1 MKRDLFLSVIAAVAL
16 AGFSEQSLVYA
27 ARAPSEEAPSDAVN
41 DAADD
46 ASTEVFAR
54 VNVDAPK
61 ELLLGKI
68 QHANV
73 AITVPKGAQ
82 VLEVSARSEG
92 VGLGLPLARK
102 WRFVDLKSGNAAT
115 FKVPYQLTRKFQ
127 KGALH
132 FDIKTVGFKAVGT
145 KDVGMDSKK
154 RAPAQHQTATLRLS
168 R

>member
-1 MKRDLFLSVIAAVAL
+1 MAVAVASIIDL
-16 AGFSEQSLVYA
+16 NTVSA
-27 ARAPSEEAPSDAVN
+27 ARAPSEEATAEP
-41 DAADD
+41 
-46 ASTEVFAR
+46 FAR
-54 VNVDAPK
+54 VDVDAPK

-68 QHANV
+68 QHAKV
-73 AITVPKGAQ
+73 AITLQQGAR

-92 VGLGLPLARK
+92 DGVGLPLARK
-102 WRFVDLKSGNAAT
+102 WRFVDLKSGNPAV

-132 FDIKTVGFKAVGT
+132 FDIKTVGF
-145 KDVGMDSKK
+145 DPKK

>member
-1 MKRDLFLSVIAAVAL
+1 MKLRASLSWLFNPVYAALTAACIASFGGL
-16 AGFSEQSLVYA
+16 NNLDA
-27 ARAPSEEAPSDAVN
+27 ARAPSEEPTS
-41 DAADD
+41 
-46 ASTEVFAR
+46 ELFAR
-54 VNVDAPK
+54 VNVEAPK

-73 AITVPKGAQ
+73 AITLSQGAR

-92 VGLGLPLARK
+92 VGVGLPLARK
-102 WRFVDLKSGNAAT
+102 WRFVDLKSGNAAV
-115 FKVPYQLTRKFQ
+115 FKVPYQLTRKFN

-132 FDIKTVGFKAVGT
+132 FDIKTVGF
-145 KDVGMDSKK
+145 DPKK

>member
-1 MKRDLFLSVIAAVAL
+1 VRRYLVLASCAWVAS
-16 AGFSEQSLVYA
+16 FSLLVQVNA
-27 ARAPSEEAPSDAVN
+27 ARVPADESTSEH
-41 DAADD
+41 
-46 ASTEVFAR
+46 FAR
-54 VNVDAPK
+54 VNVQAPK

-68 QHANV
+68 QHAEV
-73 AITVPKGAQ
+73 AITLPQGAR

-92 VGLGLPLARK
+92 SGVGLPLARK
-102 WRFVDLKSGNAAT
+102 WRFVDLKSGKAAV

-132 FDIKTVGFKAVGT
+132 FDIKTVGPDA
-145 KDVGMDSKK
+145 KK

>member
-1 MKRDLFLSVIAAVAL
+1 MKPSASFFLLV
-16 AGFSEQSLVYA
+16 SLCFLLGSGAHQRADA
-27 ARAPSEEAPSDAVN
+27 ARGPSEEVIGDH
-41 DAADD
+41 
-46 ASTEVFAR
+46 FAR
-54 VNVDAPK
+54 VSVEAPK

-68 QHANV
+68 QHAQV
-73 AITVPKGAQ
+73 AITLPLGAS

-92 VGLGLPLARK
+92 TGVGLPLARK
-102 WRFVDLKSGNAAT
+102 WRFVDLKSGKAAV

-132 FDIKTVGFKAVGT
+132 FDIKTVGIVGT
-145 KDVGMDSKK
+145 SGSMAKK

>member
-1 MKRDLFLSVIAAVAL
+1 MKPSVLLFSIVPLLFLLGSGSHQRAD
-16 AGFSEQSLVYA
+16 A
-27 ARAPSEEAPSDAVN
+27 ARGPSEEILG
-41 DAADD
+41 
-46 ASTEVFAR
+46 EHFAR
-54 VNVDAPK
+54 VSVEAPK

-68 QHANV
+68 QHAQV
-73 AITVPKGAQ
+73 AITLPQGAS

-102 WRFVDLKSGNAAT
+102 WRFVDLKSGKAAV

-132 FDIKTVGFKAVGT
+132 FDIKTVGNVGSA
-145 KDVGMDSKK
+145 GLNAKK

>member
-1 MKRDLFLSVIAAVAL
+1 MAFAAVGL
-16 AGFSEQSLVYA
+16 GNVPFVDA
-27 ARAPSEEAPSDAVN
+27 ARAPSEEA
-41 DAADD
+41 
-46 ASTEVFAR
+46 ASEPFAR
-54 VNVDAPK
+54 VNVEAPK

-73 AITVPKGAQ
+73 AITLPQGAR

-92 VGLGLPLARK
+92 PGVGLPLARK
-102 WRFVDLKSGNAAT
+102 WRFVDLKSGNAAV
-115 FKVPYQLTRKFQ
+115 FKVPYQLTRKFN

-132 FDIKTVGFKAVGT
+132 FDIKSVGF
-145 KDVGMDSKK
+145 DPKK